1 MSRPRPQSPE
11 RPLLRLVA
19 SQSEAELPPDP
30 RNFDAV
36 FRRYSPYVARVGLR
50 LLGSE
55 NELDD
60 LVQEV
65 FIEAHRGLETVREPA
80 AVRGWLARIC
90 VRRAV
95 RRLRRHRL
103 RAVLSLDSLPDA
115 VLPAQSGTSPEQAA
129 EVAAVY
135 RILGRMS
142 AMERVIWVLRHVE
155 GESLDDI
162 ASICE
167 SSKSTVQR
175 RLRTAQA
182 RFEQEV
188 SP

>member
-1 MSRPRPQSPE
+1 MSRPYLNSPE

-30 RNFDAV
+30 GDFDAV
-36 FRRYSPYVARVGLR
+36 FRRYAGYVARVGLR

-65 FIEAHRGLETVREPA
+65 FIEAHRGLGSVRERA

-95 RRLRRHRL
+95 RRLRRRRL
-103 RAVLSLDSLPDA
+103 RSFLSFDALPEASLPEHA
-115 VLPAQSGTSPEQAA
+115 GVSPEQAA
-129 EVAAVY
+129 ELAAVY
-135 RILGRMS
+135 RILS
-142 AMERVIWVLRHVE
+142 TLSPMERAVWVLRNVE

-175 RLRTAQA
+175 RLRSAQA
-182 RFEQEV
+182 RFDEEV
-188 SP
+188 SR

>member
-1 MSRPRPQSPE
+1 MSRPHLNSPD

-30 RNFDAV
+30 RNFEAV

-50 LLGSE
+50 LLGSDGE
-55 NELDD
+55 IDD

-65 FIEAHRGLETVREPA
+65 FIEAHRGLSAVREA
-80 AVRGWLARIC
+80 GAVRGWLARVC

-103 RAVLSLDSLPDA
+103 RAFLSLEALPDA
-115 VLPAQSGTSPEQAA
+115 ALPPQSGASPEQAA
-129 EVAAVY
+129 DLAAVY

-142 AMERVIWVLRHVE
+142 AMERVTWVLRHVE

-175 RLRTAQA
+175 RLRSAQS

-188 SP
+188 RP

>member
-1 MSRPRPQSPE
+1 MSRPHPNSAD

-19 SQSEAELPPDP
+19 SQKEAPPDP
-30 RNFDAV
+30 GDFEAV
-36 FRRYSPYVARVGLR
+36 FRRYSGYVARVGLR

-65 FIEAHRGLETVREPA
+65 FIEAHRGLSGVREPG

-95 RRLRRHRL
+95 RRLRRQRL
-103 RAVLSLDSLPDA
+103 RAFLSLDSVPDRA
-115 VLPAQSGTSPEQAA
+115 LVSEGGSSPEQSA
-129 EVAAVY
+129 ELAAVY

-142 AMERVIWVLRHVE
+142 AMERATWILRHVE

-162 ASICE
+162 AGICE
-167 SSKSTVQR
+167 SSRSTVQR
-175 RLRTAQA
+175 RLRSAQA
-182 RFEQEV
+182 KFAEEV
-188 SP
+188 SR